1 LKKNA
6 DAPKVRAAFEARAEG
21 KSWKT
26 VVGILGVKSQGN
38 AAAIL
43 ANRCYLGEARS
54 GDFVKEKAHPPIVSE
69 EVFRRAQRKQTVRS
83 DTATRREG
91 ALLALVCRCQ
101 TCGHALT
108 YDASAVKPIYRC
120 KYLLCSRRAAVQA
133 ASIEGYVFHQAL
145 VWHAV
150 LGSMYED
157 TIEVAVFEEEL
168 AKAQA
173 VVAEL
178 DAALDAKEIDATSYG
193 KAATAA
199 RVVAA
204 GAATAL
210 ADAEAS
216 NGWLG
221 MNTDAVQR
229 RLLADGLVPVEDGIP
244 RPVCK
249 DIPAG
254 RDFCQQMVRVIVRP
268 VGRGKR
274 VPVADRVDVE
284 CLTPVGVAQPEVLA
298 V

>member
-1 LKKNA
+1 
-6 DAPKVRAAFEARAEG
+6 
-21 KSWKT
+21 
-26 VVGILGVKSQGN
+26 
-38 AAAIL
+38 
-43 ANRCYLGEARS
+43 
-54 GDFVKEKAHPPIVSE
+54 
-69 EVFRRAQRKQTVRS
+69 
-83 DTATRREG
+83 
-91 ALLALVCRCQ
+91 
-101 TCGHALT
+101 
-108 YDASAVKPIYRC
+108 
-120 KYLLCSRRAAVQA
+120 VQA